1 MLEALS
7 ISLCRM
13 VDIQMV
19 GVCRGDDG
27 DEGGEVMKGAV
38 ELVRLYD
45 GVVAMLRE
53 EEVRLIIVGDPAEE
67 GMAVYVALT

>member
-1 MLEALS
+1 
-7 ISLCRM
+7 M
-13 VDIQMV
+13 VYIQMV

-27 DEGGEVMKGAV
+27 DEGGEVVEGAV

-45 GVVAMLRE
+45 SVVAMLRE
-53 EEVRLIIVGDPAEE
+53 EEVCLVIIGDPAEE